1 MQEMSLSRFDTAE
14 KRKSGL
20 DENIENTRLKCEGGK
35 MNRNYIHDYKI
46 KHMYIQSPKRDEV
59 ENGGEGGK
67 GEAQFDEVM
76 TKNVPKVIKT

>member
-46 KHMYIQSPKRDEV
+46 KHMY
-59 ENGGEGGK
+59 N
-67 GEAQFDEVM
+67 
-76 TKNVPKVIKT
+76 